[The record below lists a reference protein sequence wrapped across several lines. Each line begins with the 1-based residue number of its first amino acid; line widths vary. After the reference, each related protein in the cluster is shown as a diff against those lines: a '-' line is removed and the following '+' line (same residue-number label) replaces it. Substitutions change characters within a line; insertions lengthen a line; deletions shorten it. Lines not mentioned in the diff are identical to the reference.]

1 MLDVV
6 SWSFRQLQV
15 KQASSSVV
23 FFWRN
28 LSFLNE
34 TPSLTTEKF
43 ITDMLQMWWQYQSG
57 GNRYL
62 CITCRREQMLASRML
77 CVCNLQQSIGRFD
90 LFFQGWS
97 HLLWK
102 ALCRAVQA
110 SLCCLWWSKSWSSS
124 CLIIMIFLGTGVGQ
138 RTARAA
144 TPELVHCPLY
154 IFFFLVYLI
163 SFLWLLP
170 TVEGKATYVI
180 VITEWV

>member
-15 KQASSSVV
+15 KPASCSVV
-23 FFWRN
+23 FLRN
-28 LSFLNE
+28 LSFLSE

-62 CITCRREQMLASRML
+62 CITCRREQMLASRMF
-77 CVCNLQQSIGRFD
+77 CVCNLQQSIGGFD
-90 LFFQGWS
+90 LFFQGRS

-110 SLCCLWWSKSWSSS
+110 SVCCLWWSKSWSSS

-138 RTARAA
+138 RTARAR
-144 TPELVHCPLY
+144 PLNWH
-154 IFFFLVYLI
+154 IVLSKFSFFWFI
-163 SFLWLLP
+163 
-170 TVEGKATYVI
+170 
-180 VITEWV
+180 